1 VGSQKLHVE
10 CTGAKSCMLSVRG
23 ACLCLRGG
31 GGLQWGK
38 VVGVGNDYGDRMK
51 AR

>member
-1 VGSQKLHVE
+1 
-10 CTGAKSCMLSVRG
+10 MLSVRG

-31 GGLQWGK
+31 RGFAVVK
-38 VVGVGNDYGDRMK
+38 VAGVGNDCGDRMK